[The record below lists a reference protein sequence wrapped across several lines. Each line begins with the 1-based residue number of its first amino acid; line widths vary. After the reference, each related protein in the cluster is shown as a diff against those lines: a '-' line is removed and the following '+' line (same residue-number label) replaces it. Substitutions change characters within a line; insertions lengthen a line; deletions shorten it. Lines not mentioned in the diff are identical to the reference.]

1 MCGIV
6 GYLGDKPAYDILIQG
21 LHRLEYR
28 GYDSSG
34 IAIEN
39 VQGQIQLC
47 KTKGKVANL
56 EALVGDHKPEGSI
69 GIAHTRWATHGI
81 PNDINAHP
89 QVSSDGSIAI
99 VHNGTIEN
107 YNILREA
114 LSQHGYTF
122 KSETDTEVLVQLIQ
136 YVRDTNNCSLR
147 DAVIEA
153 LQQVVGAYAVAV
165 IETGNPDQI
174 IGARKSSPLV
184 IGIGENEF
192 FLASDATP
200 FVGLTDK
207 VIYLGDDEVALIRR
221 DKPLGITKLNDGSH
235 PDLDIH
241 TLNLSVEQ
249 LEKGGYET
257 FMLKEIFEQPETL
270 RDCLRG
276 RIVDNGERVVLSGVV
291 ENKEKFL
298 NANRVVIVACGTS
311 WHAALIGKRLIQEM
325 CAIPVEVE
333 YASEFRYSNPVITDR
348 DIVISISQSGET
360 ADTLAAIQLAR
371 SKGAFVYGICNVV
384 GASIPRETH
393 SGTYIHVGPEIGV
406 ASTKAFTGQVTV
418 LTLLALCAGQL
429 RGTISQPHVREVC
442 QGLLRIPEVVKEVLK
457 LDGQIRDLSRMFTY
471 AHNFIYLGRGF
482 NYPTALEGALKL
494 KEISYI
500 HAEGYPAAEMKHGPI
515 ALIDHDMP
523 TVIIAPTDSLYEKVV
538 SNVQQVKSRGG
549 QVVAIINKGNDK
561 MADIADYCLEIPPV
575 AECLTPIIV
584 SIPLQLLAYYIARN
598 KGCNVDMPR
607 NLAKSVTV
615 E

>member
-221 DKPLGITKLNDGSH
+221 DKPLEITKLNDGSH

-298 NANRVVIVACGTS
+298 NANRIVIVACGTS

-429 RGTISQPHVREVC
+429 RGTISQPHCARGLPGTAENPRSR
-442 QGLLRIPEVVKEVLK
+442 QG
-457 LDGQIRDLSRMFTY
+457 S
-471 AHNFIYLGRGF
+471 A
-482 NYPTALEGALKL
+482 
-494 KEISYI
+494 
-500 HAEGYPAAEMKHGPI
+500 
-515 ALIDHDMP
+515 
-523 TVIIAPTDSLYEKVV
+523 
-538 SNVQQVKSRGG
+538 
-549 QVVAIINKGNDK
+549 
-561 MADIADYCLEIPPV
+561 
-575 AECLTPIIV
+575 
-584 SIPLQLLAYYIARN
+584 
-598 KGCNVDMPR
+598 
-607 NLAKSVTV
+607 
-615 E
+615 

>member
-69 GIAHTRWATHGI
+69 GIAHTRWATHGV

-207 VIYLGDDEVALIRR
+207 VVYLGDDEVALIRR
-221 DKPLGITKLNDGSH
+221 DKPLEITKLNDGSH

-333 YASEFRYSNPVITDR
+333 YATMFRR
-348 DIVISISQSGET
+348 
-360 ADTLAAIQLAR
+360 
-371 SKGAFVYGICNVV
+371 
-384 GASIPRETH
+384 
-393 SGTYIHVGPEIGV
+393 
-406 ASTKAFTGQVTV
+406 
-418 LTLLALCAGQL
+418 LL
-429 RGTISQPHVREVC
+429 
-442 QGLLRIPEVVKEVLK
+442 
-457 LDGQIRDLSRMFTY
+457 
-471 AHNFIYLGRGF
+471 
-482 NYPTALEGALKL
+482 
-494 KEISYI
+494 
-500 HAEGYPAAEMKHGPI
+500 
-515 ALIDHDMP
+515 
-523 TVIIAPTDSLYEKVV
+523 
-538 SNVQQVKSRGG
+538 
-549 QVVAIINKGNDK
+549 
-561 MADIADYCLEIPPV
+561 
-575 AECLTPIIV
+575 
-584 SIPLQLLAYYIARN
+584 
-598 KGCNVDMPR
+598 
-607 NLAKSVTV
+607 
-615 E
+615 

>member
-192 FLASDATP
+192 SWPATP
-200 FVGLTDK
+200 PPSWAPPTRLSTS
-207 VIYLGDDEVALIRR
+207 AT
-221 DKPLGITKLNDGSH
+221 TKLPS
-235 PDLDIH
+235 
-241 TLNLSVEQ
+241 S
-249 LEKGGYET
+249 
-257 FMLKEIFEQPETL
+257 
-270 RDCLRG
+270 
-276 RIVDNGERVVLSGVV
+276 
-291 ENKEKFL
+291 
-298 NANRVVIVACGTS
+298 
-311 WHAALIGKRLIQEM
+311 
-325 CAIPVEVE
+325 
-333 YASEFRYSNPVITDR
+333 
-348 DIVISISQSGET
+348 
-360 ADTLAAIQLAR
+360 AAISLWK
-371 SKGAFVYGICNVV
+371 SP
-384 GASIPRETH
+384 S
-393 SGTYIHVGPEIGV
+393 
-406 ASTKAFTGQVTV
+406 STTEA
-418 LTLLALCAGQL
+418 
-429 RGTISQPHVREVC
+429 
-442 QGLLRIPEVVKEVLK
+442 
-457 LDGQIRDLSRMFTY
+457 
-471 AHNFIYLGRGF
+471 
-482 NYPTALEGALKL
+482 
-494 KEISYI
+494 
-500 HAEGYPAAEMKHGPI
+500 
-515 ALIDHDMP
+515 
-523 TVIIAPTDSLYEKVV
+523 
-538 SNVQQVKSRGG
+538 
-549 QVVAIINKGNDK
+549 
-561 MADIADYCLEIPPV
+561 
-575 AECLTPIIV
+575 TPI
-584 SIPLQLLAYYIARN
+584 STFTP
-598 KGCNVDMPR
+598 
-607 NLAKSVTV
+607 
-615 E
+615 

>member
-192 FLASDATP
+192 FLASDATA

-207 VIYLGDDEVALIRR
+207 VVYL
-221 DKPLGITKLNDGSH
+221 S
-235 PDLDIH
+235 
-241 TLNLSVEQ
+241 
-249 LEKGGYET
+249 T
-257 FMLKEIFEQPETL
+257 F
-270 RDCLRG
+270 
-276 RIVDNGERVVLSGVV
+276 
-291 ENKEKFL
+291 
-298 NANRVVIVACGTS
+298 
-311 WHAALIGKRLIQEM
+311 
-325 CAIPVEVE
+325 
-333 YASEFRYSNPVITDR
+333 
-348 DIVISISQSGET
+348 
-360 ADTLAAIQLAR
+360 
-371 SKGAFVYGICNVV
+371 
-384 GASIPRETH
+384 
-393 SGTYIHVGPEIGV
+393 
-406 ASTKAFTGQVTV
+406 
-418 LTLLALCAGQL
+418 
-429 RGTISQPHVREVC
+429 
-442 QGLLRIPEVVKEVLK
+442 
-457 LDGQIRDLSRMFTY
+457 
-471 AHNFIYLGRGF
+471 
-482 NYPTALEGALKL
+482 
-494 KEISYI
+494 
-500 HAEGYPAAEMKHGPI
+500 
-515 ALIDHDMP
+515 
-523 TVIIAPTDSLYEKVV
+523 
-538 SNVQQVKSRGG
+538 
-549 QVVAIINKGNDK
+549 
-561 MADIADYCLEIPPV
+561 
-575 AECLTPIIV
+575 TP
-584 SIPLQLLAYYIARN
+584 
-598 KGCNVDMPR
+598 
-607 NLAKSVTV
+607 
-615 E
+615 